1 MGTMAGGRAGGPRYS
16 QLAAMIRARIIA
28 GEWAA
33 GARIPSGPELSQI
46 YGCSKTTTERALL
59 ILEEE
64 GMLQR
69 RVGVGTF
76 VTGAHAAA
84 VIEVTPGSRI
94 TARMAPEGET
104 GLHGVPAG
112 VPLLVVEA
120 PDGPART
127 YAADRTVIIVSGS

>member
-1 MGTMAGGRAGGPRYS
+1 MGAMTGSRASGPRYS

-28 GEWAA
+28 GEWSA
-33 GARIPSGPELSQI
+33 GARIPSGPELTQI
-46 YGCSKTTTERALL
+46 YGVSKTTAERAVM
-59 ILEEE
+59 ILEQE

-84 VIEVTPGSRI
+84 VIEVGRGTRI
-94 TARMAPEGET
+94 TARMQPEGE
-104 GLHGVPAG
+104 GLHGMPPG
-112 VPLLVVEA
+112 VPVLVVEE

-127 YAADRTVIIVSGS
+127 YAADRTVIIVSGG